1 MQQSAEALQRQAGR
15 AGQELTREAAAQQAI
30 ARDLDKLADA
40 LGPAAPGNSESRAI
54 AEQRARARQLRENI
68 ENVTRDLQKAGRQD
82 AGRSTAAS
90 GQKAPGQTEEGRQAG
105 AGGRGEDLA
114 RLRDQAAREL
124 QHTRELIDQLRRE
137 DPAFASGGTGFTFE
151 GMGMTFSSPGT
162 EAFKQDFA
170 KWETLRDQATRAL
183 ERAES
188 SLSTRLQQKESS
200 DRLAAGIDDKAPAA
214 YQQQVDRYFKALGNR
229 KQP

>member
-1 MQQSAEALQRQAGR
+1 M
-15 AGQELTREAAAQQAI
+15 REAAAQQAI
-30 ARDLDKLADA
+30 ARDLDKLAGA
-40 LGPAAPGNSESRAI
+40 LGPAAPGDRESRAI
-54 AEQRARARQLRENI
+54 AEQRARAQQLRENI
-68 ENVTRDLQKAGRQD
+68 ENVTRDLEKAGRQD
-82 AGRSTAAS
+82 AGKNTASS
-90 GQKAPGQTEEGRQAG
+90 GQKAPGQTGKTEEGRQAG
-105 AGGRGEDLA
+105 SGGRGEDLA
-114 RLRDQAAREL
+114 RLREQAAREL
-124 QHTRELIDQLRRE
+124 QQTRELIDELRRQ
-137 DPAFASGGTGFTFE
+137 DPTFASGGTGFTFE

-188 SLSTRLQQKESS
+188 ALSKRLQQKESS

-214 YQQQVDRYFKALGNR
+214 YQEHVDRYFKALGNR